1 MVTWN
6 LPIHQMKMP
15 ADLQGQSNGK
25 ISTLLLRDFPLGE
38 QAHGEPLH
46 HWAYHAF
53 ISMRTH
59 AQQDGFWLGLTDGY
73 RPIEKQVQIFL
84 QRYTL
89 NPREAKMSG
98 GRFVDVKSWRG
109 KRWYLSQGATAAV
122 PGTSNHGWGLAID
135 LCELDNGRPRSISDR
150 CVTYLSKI
158 APQHGFSWELQ
169 KEDWHIRYVAG
180 VAPPGYGGPVTPP
193 TAPPTAPPPQPRPV
207 PPPHHPHTELED
219 VMLEIHHPVIRNP
232 GMSGDV
238 NLDFGFLTS
247 NTSTPGV
254 KMHSQVFV
262 RSLDGAAHLFNV
274 WSSGYGLLSIVKE
287 GPFSAMADGRPAVV
301 DVKQDGLVTVEL
313 LGWAV
318 GTWEVWARESWI
330 RL

>member
-1 MVTWN
+1 
-6 LPIHQMKMP
+6 
-15 ADLQGQSNGK
+15 
-25 ISTLLLRDFPLGE
+25 
-38 QAHGEPLH
+38 
-46 HWAYHAF
+46 
-53 ISMRTH
+53 
-59 AQQDGFWLGLTDGY
+59 
-73 RPIEKQVQIFL
+73 
-84 QRYTL
+84 
-89 NPREAKMSG
+89 
-98 GRFVDVKSWRG
+98 
-109 KRWYLSQGATAAV
+109 
-122 PGTSNHGWGLAID
+122 
-135 LCELDNGRPRSISDR
+135 
-150 CVTYLSKI
+150 
-158 APQHGFSWELQ
+158 
-169 KEDWHIRYVAG
+169 
-180 VAPPGYGGPVTPP
+180 
-193 TAPPTAPPPQPRPV
+193 
-207 PPPHHPHTELED
+207 
-219 VMLEIHHPVIRNP
+219 
-232 GMSGDV
+232 MSGDV